1 VGAVQ
6 QGVPSRQGAKGRHWA
21 DVVAIFTGLA
31 LLGLAIWPGPQSA
44 SAGAARESGGNQ
56 EILWLAHAAAGA
68 LALGSVAIAQRW
80 NLRAIARGMLAV
92 AAVGLVVV
100 CFTFRDFGPR
110 ALLTLVL
117 PAMLLLV
124 SAFAVGPMPREL

>member
-6 QGVPSRQGAKGRHWA
+6 QGAPSRQGAQSRHWA
-21 DVVAIFTGLA
+21 DVLAIFTGLA

-56 EILWLAHAAAGA
+56 EILWLSHAIGGA
-68 LALGSVAIAQRW
+68 LALASVAIAQRW
-80 NLRAIARGMLAV
+80 KLRPLARVLLAT

-100 CFTFRDFGPR
+100 LFTFRDFGPR
-110 ALLTLVL
+110 ALLTLLL
-117 PAMLLLV
+117 PAVLLLV
-124 SAFAVGPMPREL
+124 SASAVGPMPRDL